1 MIIFA
6 DTAGLVSLFSEK
18 DSNHRK
24 ALQIVKK
31 LRSKSFLISK
41 YIFAEVVTMLSQKEG
56 KEKSI
61 IVGEHLKNNYKWI
74 DLDISMENLAWELF
88 KKQKSKNVSFVDC
101 TTFAL
106 FKKGVFDAAFTFD
119 SDFKSNNIPILK

>member
-18 DSNHRK
+18 DSNHKK

-106 FKKGVFDAAFTFD
+106 SQQGIFDKVFTFD
-119 SDFKSNNIPILK
+119 DDFQTNKVSILE